1 MEFPI
6 VIKTKSR
13 YETLFSI
20 RDFEFLLDEAI
31 GEEAVRF
38 FRACVEEGDYE
49 REQREL
55 ETKELVLKNAALEAR
70 LAHYER

>member
-38 FRACVEEGDYE
+38 FRRCLEEAEKEHE
-49 REQREL
+49 R
-55 ETKELVLKNAALEAR
+55 
-70 LAHYER
+70 